1 MNQSQVQ
8 CKYCGHS
15 VRSREVLRTDLY
27 EREPDRAYVYVK
39 FRCAHCKRMGQLFI
53 PEHRW
58 DWQWMERGC
67 EELNDAERD
76 TLSQAGPITD
86 SEVQDFHNWLKSVA
100 RWSDFK
106 RDGKAGPPPRET
118 PGTGPQA
125 KPPPQPPL
133 GKGGKD
139 GVRPDDHKGS

>member
-8 CKYCGHS
+8 CKNCGHS
-15 VRSREVLRTDLY
+15 VQSREVLRTDLY

-58 DWQWMERGC
+58 DWRWLERSC
-67 EELNDAERD
+67 DELNDAERD
-76 TLSQAGPITD
+76 TSSEAGPITD
-86 SEVQDFHNWLKSVA
+86 TEVQDFHTWLKSVA

-106 RDGKAGPPPRET
+106 RDGLTLRLASS
-118 PGTGPQA
+118 QA
-125 KPPPQPPL
+125 PTNYEPAQPHPSQHRRQ
-133 GKGGKD
+133 
-139 GVRPDDHKGS
+139 RPDVLVPRLQ